1 MAVVPIVLLL
11 IHEPQ
16 AQAYWGDGFRFGNG
30 DWTSDG
36 FAGENGWSG
45 GGPGYHAGVVDAQS
59 DFQSNSA
66 FTPYPSYC
74 CHLWLY
80 KQGFADGY
88 QHEWNV
94 LEQEQEQTQVTK
106 QSADVNIEN

>member
-1 MAVVPIVLLL
+1 MEVRKYVIAVAAVPIVLLL
-11 IHEPQ
+11 MGPQ

-30 DWTSDG
+30 DG
-36 FAGENGWSG
+36 FVGENGWSG

-74 CHLWLY
+74 CHSWLY
-80 KQGFADGY
+80 KQALPDGY
-88 QHEWNV
+88 RHEWNV
-94 LEQEQEQTQVTK
+94 LLEQQQNSNRVRQY
-106 QSADVNIEN
+106 